1 MAEAIRLG
9 RMTDTMDEG
18 FIAEISVKVGDV
30 IKTGDAI
37 AEVET
42 DKATLPLESYYA
54 GTVLHVAAKK
64 GDSLKIGDLIAVV
77 GKQGEDFA
85 SLLEAPPKAEGE
97 EKAAEKPE
105 AEEKK
110 EMPEN
115 DGEVS
120 QEKASPEKGEKDA
133 VAESKV
139 TVPAASTTD
148 NADGRLKASPLA
160 KKIAADKGIDLNA
173 IQGSGE
179 EGRIVKRDLDNAK
192 PAAAG
197 AFGAKPFTGKESF
210 KDVRVS
216 QMRKTIA
223 KRLSQSKSEAPHFYL
238 TMDINMDKATELRT
252 SLNNIQPQ
260 KVSFNDLVIKAVAIA
275 LRENP
280 AVNTSWL
287 GDAIRYN
294 EHIHIGMAVAVEDGL
309 LVPVIRFADSKS
321 IPQIGAEAKA
331 LAQKATAKKLLP
343 EDMQGNTFTISNL
356 GMFGIEEFTAIIN
369 TPDAAIL
376 AVGAIRDE
384 VAVANGAFVAVKRM
398 KVTLSSD
405 HRVIDGATG
414 AKFLQSLKAA
424 LEEPLKLV
432 F

>member
-64 GDSLKIGDLIAVV
+64 GDSLKIGGLIAIV
-77 GKQGEDFA
+77 GKAGEDFA
-85 SLLEAPPKAEGE
+85 ALLEAAPKEDAPAEAE
-97 EKAAEKPE
+97 AEPVAEKEVPKTE
-105 AEEKK
+105 ENKEEAAPVAEEKK
-110 EMPEN
+110 P
-115 DGEVS
+115 
-120 QEKASPEKGEKDA
+120 A
-133 VAESKV
+133 VESK
-139 TVPAASTTD
+139 AAAPVSTATTSD
-148 NADGRLKASPLA
+148 SGDRLKASPLA
-160 KKIAADKGIDLNA
+160 KKIAADKGIDLHA

-192 PAAAG
+192 PATAS
-197 AFGAKPFTGKESF
+197 AFAAKPFVGKESF
-210 KDVRVS
+210 KDLKVS

-223 KRLSQSKSEAPHFYL
+223 KRLSQSKNEAPHFYL
-238 TMDINMDKATELRT
+238 TMDINMDKATDFRT

-260 KVSFNDLVIKAVAIA
+260 KISFNDLVIKAVAIA

-280 AVNTSWL
+280 AVNSSWL
-287 GDAIRYN
+287 GDTIRYN
-294 EHIHIGMAVAVEDGL
+294 EHISIGMAVAVEDGL
-309 LVPVIRFADSKS
+309 LVPVIRFADGKS

-331 LAQKATAKKLLP
+331 LAQKATSKKLMP
-343 EDMQGNTFTISNL
+343 DEMQGSTFTISNL

-376 AVGAIRDE
+376 AVGAIREE
-384 VAVANGAFVAVKRM
+384 VAVVNGTFAAVKRM
-398 KVTLSSD
+398 KVTLSCD
-405 HRVIDGATG
+405 HRAIDGATG

-432 F
+432 L